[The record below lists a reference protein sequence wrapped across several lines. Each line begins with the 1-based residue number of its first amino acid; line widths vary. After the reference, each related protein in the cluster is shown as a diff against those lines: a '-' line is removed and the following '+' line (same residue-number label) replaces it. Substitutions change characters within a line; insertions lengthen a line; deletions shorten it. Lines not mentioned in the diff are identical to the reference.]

1 MALRYIIVQQPSTAA
16 QLFLL
21 YHGVNDN
28 PDSMAQI
35 GSWFANAFP
44 EALVVS
50 VGAPYPGSLPQ
61 GRQWFADIPAHD
73 RSEQQGV
80 NAVMPEFIDSV
91 RHWQQQSG
99 VRAEA
104 TALVGFSQGGIM
116 VLEGIKAQSDL
127 AGRAIV
133 FSGRY
138 CTLPQRASTRNT
150 IHLIHGDYDDH
161 IPLQHALAAQQHLQ
175 ALGGDVTLD
184 IVDDLAHAIDDR
196 SMQLAL
202 NHLRYTVPKRYFD
215 EALSGAKPGEDDVV
229 MMLS

>member
-1 MALRYIIVQQPSTAA
+1 MALHYVIVQQPANPA

-28 PDSMAQI
+28 PNSMAQI
-35 GSWFANAFP
+35 GSWFAKAFP
-44 EALVVS
+44 EAQVVA
-50 VGAPYPGSLPQ
+50 VGAPHAGSAPQ

-80 NAVMPEFIDSV
+80 NAVMPSFIESV
-91 RHWQQQSG
+91 HHWQQATG
-99 VRAEA
+99 VRPEA
-104 TALVGFSQGGIM
+104 TALVGFSQGGMM
-116 VLEGIKAQSDL
+116 VLEGVKAQPDL

-138 CTLPQRASTRNT
+138 ATLPERATTRNT
-150 IHLIHGDYDDH
+150 IHLIHGDYDEQV
-161 IPLQHALAAQQHLQ
+161 PLQHAQQAMQRLT

-184 IVDDLAHAIDDR
+184 IVDDLPHAIDDR

-202 NHLRYTVPKRYFD
+202 DHLRYTVPRRYFD
-215 EALSGAKPGEDDVV
+215 EALSGAKPGDDDVI
-229 MMLS
+229 MMI

>member
-1 MALRYIIVQQPSTAA
+1 MALRYVIVQQPDTAA

-35 GSWFANAFP
+35 GSWFARAFP
-44 EALVVS
+44 QALVIS
-50 VGAPYPGSLPQ
+50 VGAPYPGSAPQ

-91 RHWQQQSG
+91 RHWQQESG

-104 TALVGFSQGGIM
+104 TALVGFSQGGTM

-138 CTLPQRASTRNT
+138 ATLPQRASTRNT

-161 IPLQHALAAQQHLQ
+161 IPLKHAEEAKQRLMS
-175 ALGGDVTLD
+175 LGGDVTLD
-184 IVDDLAHAIDDR
+184 IVDDLSHAIDDR
-196 SMQLAL
+196 SMELAL
-202 NHLRYTVPKRYFD
+202 NHLRYTVPRRYFD
-215 EALSGAKPGEDDVV
+215 EALSGAKPGDDDVI
-229 MMLS
+229 MMM

>member
-1 MALRYIIVQQPSTAA
+1 MALRYIIVQQPSSAA

-44 EALVVS
+44 AALVVS

-116 VLEGIKAQSDL
+116 VLEGIKAQADL
-127 AGRAIV
+127 AGRAVV

-138 CTLPQRASTRNT
+138 STLPQRASTRNT
-150 IHLIHGDYDDH
+150 IHLIHGDYDEQ
-161 IPLQHALAAQQHLQ
+161 IPLQHAVAAQQHLE

-202 NHLRYTVPKRYFD
+202 NHLRYTVPRRYFD
-215 EALSGAKPGEDDVV
+215 EALSGSKPGDDDVV
-229 MMLS
+229 MMV

>member
-1 MALRYIIVQQPSTAA
+1 MALRYVIVQQPDTAA

-35 GSWFANAFP
+35 GSWFARAFP
-44 EALVVS
+44 QALVVS
-50 VGAPYPGSLPQ
+50 VGAPYPGSAPQ

-91 RHWQQQSG
+91 RHWQQESG

-104 TALVGFSQGGIM
+104 TALVGFSQGGTM

-138 CTLPQRASTRNT
+138 ATLPQRASTRNT

-161 IPLQHALAAQQHLQ
+161 IPLKHAEEAKQRLMS
-175 ALGGDVTLD
+175 LGGDVTLD
-184 IVDDLAHAIDDR
+184 IVDDLSHAIDDR
-196 SMQLAL
+196 SMELAL
-202 NHLRYTVPKRYFD
+202 NHLRYTVPRRYFD
-215 EALSGAKPGEDDVV
+215 EALSGAKPGDDDVI
-229 MMLS
+229 MMM

>member
-1 MALRYIIVQQPSTAA
+1 MALRYVIVQQPDNAA

-35 GSWFANAFP
+35 GSWFAQAFP
-44 EALVVS
+44 QAQVVS
-50 VGAPYPGSLPQ
+50 VGAPYPASAPQ
-61 GRQWFADIPAHD
+61 GRQWYAEIPEHG

-80 NAVMPEFIDSV
+80 DAVMSSFVESV

-99 VRAEA
+99 VRPEA
-104 TALVGFSQGGIM
+104 TALVGFSQGGTM
-116 VLEGIKAQSDL
+116 VLEGVKAQPDL
-127 AGRAIV
+127 AGRVVA

-138 CTLPQRASTRNT
+138 VTLPEQASTRNT
-150 IHLIHGDYDDH
+150 IHLIHGDYDEQV
-161 IPLQHALAAQQHLQ
+161 PMQHAEAAMQLLT

-184 IVDDLAHAIDDR
+184 IVDDLPHAIDER

-202 NHLRYTVPKRYFD
+202 NHLRYTVPRRYFD
-215 EALSGAKPGEDDVV
+215 EALSGAKPGDDDVV
-229 MMLS
+229 MMV

>member
-1 MALRYIIVQQPSTAA
+1 MALRYIIVQQPSRAA

-35 GSWFANAFP
+35 GSWFAEAFP

-116 VLEGIKAQSDL
+116 VLEGIKAQPDL
-127 AGRAIV
+127 AGRAVV

-138 CTLPQRASTRNT
+138 STLPQRASTRNT
-150 IHLIHGDYDDH
+150 IHLIHGDYDEQ
-161 IPLQHALAAQQHLQ
+161 IPLQHAVSAQQQLL
-175 ALGGDVTLD
+175 AVGGDVTLD

-202 NHLRYTVPKRYFD
+202 NHLRYTVPRRYFD
-215 EALSGAKPGEDDVV
+215 EALNGAKPGEDDVV
-229 MMLS
+229 MMI